1 MGIYIC
7 LHLNREERNRL
18 LSKTISAKL
27 TQDPKAARKISP
39 VWIY

>member
-18 LSKTISAKL
+18 LPKLFPAKL
-27 TQDPKAARKISP
+27 TQDPKASS
-39 VWIY
+39 